1 MNWQCN
7 VVIAYLLNEET
18 YPGVAEDVQNL
29 LMLGKSPV
37 ASRTGHVQ
45 TTVEM
50 VEGNLRK
57 IVFFTSAVISC
68 QTYPVRHQGQ
78 D

>member
-1 MNWQCN
+1 MKK
-7 VVIAYLLNEET
+7 T

-37 ASRTGHVQ
+37 ASRTGHIQ

-50 VEGNLRK
+50 VEGNLGK
-57 IVFFTSAVISC
+57 IVFFTSASNISC